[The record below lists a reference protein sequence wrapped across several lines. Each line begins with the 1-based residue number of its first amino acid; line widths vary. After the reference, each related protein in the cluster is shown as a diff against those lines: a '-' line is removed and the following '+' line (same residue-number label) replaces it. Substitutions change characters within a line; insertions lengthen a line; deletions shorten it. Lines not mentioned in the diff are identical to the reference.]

1 MRAAYTNPP
10 IGANENIFEAILEG
24 AASLA
29 TDGYVANV
37 LLLSPANALDLA
49 LLRQPG
55 SDDYAAGAAVL
66 DLLNGIERRV
76 CKSVTDPVL
85 LDRDA
90 AGVLFLSPVRFA
102 TFEENAGATN
112 STSLRLESHGAFNVE
127 RPDAIRTLATGS

>member
-66 DLLNGIERRV
+66 DLLNAIERRV
-76 CKSVTDPVL
+76 CK
-85 LDRDA
+85 
-90 AGVLFLSPVRFA
+90 
-102 TFEENAGATN
+102 
-112 STSLRLESHGAFNVE
+112 
-127 RPDAIRTLATGS
+127 